1 MTSIPDAELAE
12 LRRLHAAAN
21 GHKLRVAHGTGR
33 METDSSP
40 SGYVGVCVWGS
51 DAESFAALHNAFPA
65 LLARL
70 EAAERERDELRRK
83 NAAKEDWLRAWM
95 QYLWDGKPDAT
106 ARERFI
112 ADVES
117 RFMGGEFDSLV
128 WLAARDVQQRREAL
142 REAAKEIQGVTDSI
156 VWCDSELQGRQSVID
171 RLMEMASELEAAN
184 GR

>member
-1 MTSIPDAELAE
+1 MSLENNTPIPDAELAE
-12 LRRLHAAAN
+12 LRRLREAVAN
-21 GHKLRVAHGTGR
+21 GLNWQ
-33 METDSSP
+33 E
-40 SGYVGVCVWGS
+40 
-51 DAESFAALHNAFPA
+51 AAQFQALMVERLPA
-65 LLARL
+65 ILARL
-70 EAAERERDELRRK
+70 EAAEREREELRRK

-184 GR
+184 GY